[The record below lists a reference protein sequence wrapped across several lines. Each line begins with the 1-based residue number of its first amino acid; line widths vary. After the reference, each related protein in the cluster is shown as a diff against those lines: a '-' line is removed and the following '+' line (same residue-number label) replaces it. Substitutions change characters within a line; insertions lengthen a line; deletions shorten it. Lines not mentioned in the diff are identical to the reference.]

1 MNYGH
6 FTSIDKNRIIY
17 ENDLV
22 VGFFDAYPIAEGH
35 SLVIPKNSVKTI
47 FDLAIEEQQAVWSA
61 VQETR
66 NILSDLFNP
75 DAFNIG
81 INDGLAAGQTIQH
94 AHIHIIPRYQ
104 GDKSDPRGGIRWIF
118 PSKAKYWND

>member
-104 GDKSDPRGGIRWIF
+104 GDQADPRGGIRWIF
-118 PSKAKYWND
+118 PNKAKYWDD

>member
-118 PSKAKYWND
+118 PNKAKYWDD

>member
-22 VGFFDAYPIAEGH
+22 VGFFDAYPITEGH

-61 VQETR
+61 VQKTR
-66 NILSDLFNP
+66 NTLSDLFNP

-118 PSKAKYWND
+118 PNKAKYWDD